1 MNLALFDFDGTI
13 TASDTFTPFLRFAVR
28 RRRVLAGAV
37 LLAPLSIAYHCRMVP
52 ACRARPIAA
61 RFGFRGEDASFV
73 RELGLRYATQV
84 LPDCTRG
91 AALDRIAWHQ
101 QQGDLVV
108 VVSASLDVYLQP
120 WCDSVGVACICTT
133 LEEEDGRLTGRYRG
147 GDCSGEE
154 KVRRIAGC
162 YELSRFRT
170 IYAYGDTA
178 EDRAMLEMAHR
189 RYYRWREFS
198 DWREIEPH
206 AHPRGASS

>member
-61 RFGFRGEDASFV
+61 RFGFRGEDA
-73 RELGLRYATQV
+73 RTIRKLGRRYAAEV
-84 LPDCTRG
+84 LPGCTRG
-91 AALDRIAWHQ
+91 VALDRITWHQ

-120 WCDSVGVACICTT
+120 WCDRIGVACICTR
-133 LEEEDGRLTGRYRG
+133 LEEGDGRLTGRYCG
-147 GDCSGEE
+147 GDCSGAE
-154 KVRRIAGC
+154 KARRIVGH

-170 IYAYGDTA
+170 VYAYGDTA
-178 EDRAMLEMAHR
+178 EDREMLEMAHR

-206 AHPRGASS
+206 THPRGAPS